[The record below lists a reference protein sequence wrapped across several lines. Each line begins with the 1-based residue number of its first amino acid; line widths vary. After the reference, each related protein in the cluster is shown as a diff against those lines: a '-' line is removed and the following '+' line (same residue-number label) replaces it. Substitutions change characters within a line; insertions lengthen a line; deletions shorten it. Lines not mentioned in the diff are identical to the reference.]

1 MKAGQANLDI
11 QPAFNEY
18 KAVTHMCQY
27 FYKTEDQCS
36 QAMKQAAKEAYE
48 NNIHHHDTMKIIA
61 KAYLNSR
68 ECSVQEAVYYILPEL
83 KLTRIFPSAYF
94 VNANLP
100 EERVQ
105 TKLKKKELSELPDD
119 NLNIFKKSNIDCYAE
134 IPSATL
140 MMMMMMMMM
149 IMMMMNCFCGRVDQ
163 RKALNFISSRE
174 HCQRFSSLQISDT
187 L

>member
-1 MKAGQANLDI
+1 
-11 QPAFNEY
+11 
-18 KAVTHMCQY
+18 MCQY

-105 TKLKKKELSELPDD
+105 TLLSEKELSELPDD

-140 MMMMMMMMM
+140 MMMMMM
-149 IMMMMNCFCGRVDQ
+149 IMMKMNCFCGMVDR
-163 RKALNFISSRE
+163 RKAFSLTIANLRHAASRV
-174 HCQRFSSLQISDT
+174 
-187 L
+187 